1 MPANNSKTRGLY
13 LDCSKA
19 LKRAG
24 GCAIP
29 LLRGVEGCVCAL
41 CVTPLHG
48 GEHTPPTT
56 QSTAPPLERGVKTIF
71 LTLKGLYPKTILY
84 LCAMFF
90 RPFLKAP
97 LPAFIILFFAGVC
110 PAFAQT
116 TVKINDSTRSF
127 QFKTIVI
134 DPGHGGK
141 DPGAHGGYSNEK
153 AVALSIGKK
162 LRDALNDQ
170 MPYLNV
176 IMTRSTD
183 KFIELHTRAQIANDS
198 KANLF
203 ISIHCNS
210 TPQRIGTR
218 RGAML
223 LLYGFHR
230 KQEQLE
236 ALRENA
242 SIYQEKDYQQKY
254 NGYGEDAAMNAI
266 VLAAFQQRYRKQSVQ
281 FGELL
286 NAEFT
291 ETDGRASAGVKEQG
305 VLVLQQSGMPGL
317 LIETGYINNA
327 EDERYLNSDEGQNQ
341 IVQSIIRAI
350 KKYKAGFGN

>member
-1 MPANNSKTRGLY
+1 MPANNSKT
-13 LDCSKA
+13 
-19 LKRAG
+19 
-24 GCAIP
+24 
-29 LLRGVEGCVCAL
+29 
-41 CVTPLHG
+41 
-48 GEHTPPTT
+48 
-56 QSTAPPLERGVKTIF
+56 Q
-71 LTLKGLYPKTILY
+71 GLYPKTIVY

-90 RPFLKAP
+90 KP
-97 LPAFIILFFAGVC
+97 LTRAVLLSCTILFLAGAC
-110 PAFAQT
+110 PAFAQSPAKT
-116 TVKINDSTRSF
+116 EDSTGSF
-127 QFKTIVI
+127 RFKTIVI

-141 DPGAHGGYSNEK
+141 DPGAHGAYSNEK

-170 MPYLNV
+170 LPGINV

-183 KFIELHTRAQIANDS
+183 KFIELHNRAEIANEN

-210 TPQRIGTR
+210 TPQRVGTR

-242 SIYQEKDYQQKY
+242 SIYQEKDYQKKY

-286 NAEFT
+286 NTEFT
-291 ETDGRASAGVKEQG
+291 ETDGRASVGVKEQG

-317 LIETGYINNA
+317 LIETGFINNPD
-327 EDERYLNSDEGQNQ
+327 DERYLNSDEGQNEM
-341 IVQSIIRAI
+341 VQSIIRAI
-350 KKYKAGFGN
+350 KKYKAGIGS

>member
-13 LDCSKA
+13 L
-19 LKRAG
+19 
-24 GCAIP
+24 
-29 LLRGVEGCVCAL
+29 
-41 CVTPLHG
+41 
-48 GEHTPPTT
+48 
-56 QSTAPPLERGVKTIF
+56 KTIV
-71 LTLKGLYPKTILY
+71 Y

-90 RPFLKAP
+90 KPLQARAVLLSCSLFILAGIRPAL
-97 LPAFIILFFAGVC
+97 
-110 PAFAQT
+110 AQSG
-116 TVKINDSTRSF
+116 VKINDSTQAFR
-127 QFKTIVI
+127 FKTIVI

-141 DPGAHGGYSNEK
+141 DPGAHGVYSNEK
-153 AVALSIGKK
+153 EVALSIGKK
-162 LRDALNDQ
+162 LKDALNDQ
-170 MPYLNV
+170 LPALNV

-183 KFIELHTRAQIANDS
+183 KFIELHRRAEIANES

-210 TPQRIGTR
+210 TPQRVGTR

-236 ALRENA
+236 AIRENA

-254 NGYGEDAAMNAI
+254 NGYGEDAAMNTI
-266 VLAAFQQRYRKQSVQ
+266 VLAAFAQRYRKQSVQ

-286 NAEFT
+286 NTEFT
-291 ETDGRASAGVKEQG
+291 QTDGRASVGVKEQG

-327 EDERYLNSDEGQNQ
+327 EDERYLNSNEGQNE
-341 IVQSIIRAI
+341 IVQSVIRAI

>member
-1 MPANNSKTRGLY
+1 
-13 LDCSKA
+13 
-19 LKRAG
+19 
-24 GCAIP
+24 
-29 LLRGVEGCVCAL
+29 
-41 CVTPLHG
+41 
-48 GEHTPPTT
+48 
-56 QSTAPPLERGVKTIF
+56 
-71 LTLKGLYPKTILY
+71 
-84 LCAMFF
+84 MFF
-90 RPFLKAP
+90 KPFNVRAVLLACSLFLIAAHRPAH
-97 LPAFIILFFAGVC
+97 
-110 PAFAQT
+110 AQSGT
-116 TVKINDSTRSF
+116 KPEDSTRSF
-127 QFKTIVI
+127 RFKTIVI

-141 DPGAHGGYSNEK
+141 DPGAHGAYSNEK
-153 AVALSIGKK
+153 TVALSIGKK
-162 LRDALNDQ
+162 LKEALNDQ
-170 MPYLNV
+170 LPGINV

-183 KFIELHTRAQIANDS
+183 KFVELHNRADIANDS

-210 TPQRIGTR
+210 TPQRVGTR

-242 SIYQEKDYQQKY
+242 SIYQEKDYKEKY

-286 NAEFT
+286 DTEFT
-291 ETDGRASAGVKEQG
+291 DTDGRPSAGVKEQG

-317 LIETGYINNA
+317 LIETGFINNPD
-327 EDERYLNSDEGQNQ
+327 DERYLNSAEGQNE